1 MIFSKISVVLTGAAL
16 LQSAEAHI
24 RFDCVRGNHDPSKLG
39 TNMGRDEWF
48 TGAIKRGGAKL
59 NRFPDQFDT
68 VVFSNPTIPGKC
80 CSVKY
85 KTFPRYV
92 MEQGCGTTL
101 KIQDTY
107 YRKNQWRDDKDYLTK
122 KYYEHGQE
130 MENYRLYNFW
140 MSPIPYGAFAP
151 LSLVNEQ
158 AAAGKIAQA
167 TAGGWIEIDVS
178 LVNADGGGAMKCRL
192 DKTANANAFGQP
204 LKILKQP
211 WLKYNGQVAPLR
223 VEIPAGTQCTGSFG
237 KYKNMCLLRC
247 ENDNTAEGP
256 FGGCVPFNL
265 GGPSTPPPPAPVKP
279 VEKPPAQPTGKPGV
293 HRRFHSPGEVQLC
306 TLMNIKTGGCTED
319 CSYCAQATRYQ
330 DGTGLEA
337 KRVETVESVLT
348 AARIAKENGST
359 RFCMGAAWRD
369 MRGRKNSLKN
379 ITEMVKGVKEMGM
392 EVCVTLGMIDGDQ
405 AKQLKDAGLTAYNH
419 NVDTSREF
427 YPNVITTRTYDER
440 LKTLGH
446 VRDAG
451 INVCSGGILG
461 LGETSEDRVG
471 LLHTVSTLSSHPE
484 SFPVNALVPIK
495 GTPLGDTPPIPF
507 PSVLRTIATA
517 RIIMPAT
524 IIRIAAGR
532 KTMSEEKQALCF
544 MAGANAIFTGEKMLT
559 TDCNGWNEDS
569 AMFGRWGL
577 VPMKSFDK
585 KPVVCA
591 GDISAARAETLV

>member
-1 MIFSKISVVLTGAAL
+1 MRSFVVPNSFNL
-16 LQSAEAHI
+16 LQIARLRPTVNAFESAVHPTKQ
-24 RFDCVRGNHDPSKLG
+24 VRKG
-39 TNMGRDEWF
+39 T
-48 TGAIKRGGAKL
+48 AA
-59 NRFPDQFDT
+59 
-68 VVFSNPTIPGKC
+68 
-80 CSVKY
+80 
-85 KTFPRYV
+85 
-92 MEQGCGTTL
+92 
-101 KIQDTY
+101 
-107 YRKNQWRDDKDYLTK
+107 
-122 KYYEHGQE
+122 
-130 MENYRLYNFW
+130 
-140 MSPIPYGAFAP
+140 AFAAP
-151 LSLVNEQ
+151 AASAPEQHPELVQDFTRQQNAKRILQE
-158 AAAGKIAQA
+158 AVAA
-167 TAGGWIEIDVS
+167 TAPRQNWTRQEIS
-178 LVNADGGGAMKCRL
+178 AIYY
-192 DKTANANAFGQP
+192 QP
-204 LKILKQP
+204 LLELAHQAS
-211 WLKYNGQVAPLR
+211 L
-223 VEIPAGTQCTGSFG
+223 
-237 KYKNMCLLRC
+237 
-247 ENDNTAEGP
+247 
-256 FGGCVPFNL
+256 
-265 GGPSTPPPPAPVKP
+265 
-279 VEKPPAQPTGKPGV
+279 V

-379 ITEMVKGVKEMGM
+379 ITEMVKGVKEMGL
-392 EVCVTLGMIDGDQ
+392 EVCVTLGMIDGHQ

-461 LGETSEDRVG
+461 LGETSEDRIG
-471 LLHTVSTLSSHPE
+471 LLHTVSTLPSHPE

-559 TDCNGWNEDS
+559 TDCNGWDEDS

-585 KPVVCA
+585 KPAESV
-591 GDISAARAETLV
+591 GDISAASARPYYSSIA